1 MTAEGRADEGRAEI
15 VRRLSAVPDR
25 LASASRSAVG
35 RPVPAGEWGPPEGV
49 RHLIAV
55 EESVWLARLTTLA
68 AGEKPTWPWVEPA
81 PWQGSPGASLDELL
95 AKFAGLRGQTLAIL
109 NDFDDDGWSRTG
121 IHATWGEVD
130 VATLMGKALDHDDEH
145 IAGFAAQ

>member
-1 MTAEGRADEGRAEI
+1 M
-15 VRRLSAVPDR
+15 
-25 LASASRSAVG
+25 
-35 RPVPAGEWGPPEGV
+35 PAGEWGPTEVV

-55 EESVWLARLTTLA
+55 EEVAWLARLATLSTD
-68 AGEKPTWPWVEPA
+68 EKPTWSWVEPA

-95 AKFAGLRGQTLAIL
+95 ARLAGLRGETLAIL
-109 NDFDDDGWSRTG
+109 TGLDEEGWSRTG

-145 IAGFAAQ
+145 IAGFAAP

>member
-1 MTAEGRADEGRAEI
+1 MTTEAGADDRAEI
-15 VRRLSAVPDR
+15 LARLSAVPDR
-25 LASASRSAVG
+25 LTAAARSAVG
-35 RPVPAGEWGPPEGV
+35 KPVPAGEWGPSEVV

-81 PWQGSPGASLDELL
+81 PWQGAPGATLEELL
-95 AKFAGLRGQTLAIL
+95 ARFAALRGEVVAVL
-109 NDFDDDGWSRTG
+109 NGFDDEGWSRTG

-130 VATLMGKALDHDDEH
+130 VASLMGKALDHDDEH
-145 IAGFAAQ
+145 IAGFAAP

>member
-1 MTAEGRADEGRAEI
+1 MTAEARADEGRAEI
-15 VRRLSAVPDR
+15 VRRLAEVPDR
-25 LASASRSAVG
+25 LAVASGSAIG
-35 RPVPAGEWGPPEGV
+35 RPVPEGEWGPTEVV

-81 PWQGSPGASLDELL
+81 PWEGSPGASLDDLL
-95 AKFAGLRGQTLAIL
+95 ARFAHLRSETLAIL
-109 NDFDDDGWSRTG
+109 NGFDHEGWSRTG

-130 VATLMGKALDHDDEH
+130 VATLMTKALDHDDEH
-145 IAGFAAQ
+145 IAGFATQ